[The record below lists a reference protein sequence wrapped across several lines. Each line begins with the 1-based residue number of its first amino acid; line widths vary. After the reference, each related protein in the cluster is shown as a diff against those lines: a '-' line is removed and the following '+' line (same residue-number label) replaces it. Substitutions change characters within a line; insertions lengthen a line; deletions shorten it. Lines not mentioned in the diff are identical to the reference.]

1 MKKIGLALGGGGA
14 RGCAHIGVIRALQEA
29 GIKIDYVAGTS
40 IGALVGG
47 IYASGGLDELE
58 QYLIKVKWNDVIR
71 QFDPILMKNG
81 MFEGKKVMTL
91 VNQMLK
97 KKTFKSCTTPFTAV
111 VTDLTTGKEMH
122 LNSGRLDSA
131 IRASISLPAVFT
143 TVKKDS
149 YELMDGGLVNPLPVK
164 VVRKMGADIVIAID
178 LNHEYIKERQKKKV
192 KIRTSKLGIKK
203 LFKSRYPNMIDVIEG
218 SVFLMQ
224 DQITQKNLQECPPD
238 LLLNLE
244 LGSASLFDFHQSKDL
259 IKAGYS
265 QMKSETN
272 NLKKLL
278 R

>member
-29 GIKIDYVAGTS
+29 GIRIDYIAGTS

-47 IYASGGLDELE
+47 VYASGGLDELE
-58 QYLIKVKWNDVIR
+58 QYLVKIKWKDVIK

-81 MFEGKKVMTL
+81 MFEGKKVVAL
-91 VNQMLK
+91 LNQMLE
-97 KKTFKSCTTPFTAV
+97 KKTFKSCSIPFTAV
-111 VTDLTTGKEMH
+111 STDLTTGKEVH

-143 TVKKDS
+143 TVKKES
-149 YELMDGGLVNPLPVK
+149 YELMDGGLVNPLPVD

-178 LNHEYIKERQKKKV
+178 LNHQYIKERQKKKV
-192 KIRTSKLGIKK
+192 KLRTNKLSIKK

-224 DQITQKNLQECPPD
+224 DQITQRNLQACPPD
-238 LLLNLE
+238 ILLNLE
-244 LGSASLFDFHQSKDL
+244 LGSTSLFDFHKSKDL

-265 QMKSETN
+265 QMKKEVN
-272 NLKKLL
+272 KVKKLL
-278 R
+278 K